1 MKFVNV
7 LNTTTNI
14 NDIARTD
21 DTAVVTLLCLNT

>member
-14 NDIARTD
+14 NDIARTV
-21 DTAVVTLLCLNT
+21 DTAVVDLLCLNT